1 MEKTISVV
9 GLGKL
14 GAPLAAC
21 LAAKGMRV
29 IGVDADPRKVEAI
42 NAGRAPLYEPQLE
55 EFIRKANGRLTAT
68 SELGEAVAASEI
80 TFIVV
85 ATPSEHDGGFSLR
98 HVLPVCREIGRAL
111 RAKPGF
117 HLVVL
122 TSTVMPGMTGG
133 PVRGALEEA
142 SGKAAGRDFGLCY
155 GPEFIALGSVIRDF
169 LNPDFV
175 LIGESDPRSGAILGA
190 LYQEVC
196 ENAPRAARMNFVNAE
211 ITKLSVNTFVTTKIS
226 FANMLARICERL
238 PEANVDVVTGALG
251 LDARIGTKYLKGAIS
266 YGGPCFPRDN
276 HALAALA
283 KEIGAPADLAEVT
296 DRFNRTQVQWLADLV
311 QSYATPH
318 CSAGIL
324 GLTYKPY
331 SDVVEEAPGLLLA
344 KELARRGVSVVAYDP
359 TCDPKRMKA
368 LDSEIRWAETA
379 EQCVEQSGVVVLA
392 TPWRECCAVPT
403 KQWAR
408 HSPARTVIDCW
419 RALGHLEG
427 VDGVRY
433 VRLGLGGEAARP
445 LEISSSAR

>member
-155 GPEFIALGSVIRDF
+155 GHEFS
-169 LNPDFV
+169 
-175 LIGESDPRSGAILGA
+175 
-190 LYQEVC
+190 
-196 ENAPRAARMNFVNAE
+196 
-211 ITKLSVNTFVTTKIS
+211 
-226 FANMLARICERL
+226 
-238 PEANVDVVTGALG
+238 ALG

-296 DRFNRTQVQWLADLV
+296 DRFNRAQVQWLADLV

-392 TPWRECCAVPT
+392 TPWRECCLVPT

-408 HSPARTVIDCW
+408 HSAARTVIDCW

-427 VDGVRY
+427 VDGVHY